1 MTVNDNRSLKML
13 IMILIFHKKDFR
25 NKNYETLSQI
35 KKGQICYWLPFSQIT
50 FGTPHISTIHLF
62 GKILYKRKLH
72 LYEPFQANVEY
83 FIIVMKKEDNCAQL
97 KHIFTCHEQS

>member
-1 MTVNDNRSLKML
+1 
-13 IMILIFHKKDFR
+13 MILILHKKGFR

-35 KKGQICYWLPFSQIT
+35 KKGQICYWLPLSQI
-50 FGTPHISTIHLF
+50 TPHISTIHLF
-62 GKILYKRKLH
+62 GKKKLYKRKLH
-72 LYEPFQANVEY
+72 LYEPFQVNVEY

>member
-1 MTVNDNRSLKML
+1 
-13 IMILIFHKKDFR
+13 MILIFHKKGFR

-50 FGTPHISTIHLF
+50 FWYSSYINYPPI
-62 GKILYKRKLH
+62 RKKNCIKEN
-72 LYEPFQANVEY
+72 YAPFQANVEY

-97 KHIFTCHEQS
+97 KHIFTCHEQSYCSIQ

>member
-1 MTVNDNRSLKML
+1 MKHC
-13 IMILIFHKKDFR
+13 HK
-25 NKNYETLSQI
+25 S
-35 KKGQICYWLPFSQIT
+35 KKGRYAIGY
-50 FGTPHISTIHLF
+50 HLV
-62 GKILYKRKLH
+62 KSLWYSSYINYPPIREKNCINKLN

>member
-1 MTVNDNRSLKML
+1 M
-13 IMILIFHKKDFR
+13 
-25 NKNYETLSQI
+25 
-35 KKGQICYWLPFSQIT
+35 
-50 FGTPHISTIHLF
+50 
-62 GKILYKRKLH
+62 YKRKLH

>member
-1 MTVNDNRSLKML
+1 
-13 IMILIFHKKDFR
+13 MILIFHKKGFR

-50 FGTPHISTIHLF
+50 FWYSSYINYPPIR
-62 GKILYKRKLH
+62 GKKLYKRKLH